1 MTHVVFSLPS
11 NTLSPH
17 APFYLLLAFLLDTFA
32 HSIGKSV
39 KTVDLLFEETGVSV
53 KEIAQK
59 TGLKAARIEAIA
71 LGRLTP
77 SPRERNLIAQ
87 AFSVGVSEISW
98 GHTMVPRNV
107 RYHRFGLKE
116 DF

>member
-1 MTHVVFSLPS
+1 MRCFPCPPIHFSHIAHYTYCLV
-11 NTLSPH
+11 
-17 APFYLLLAFLLDTFA
+17 YLLDTFA
-32 HSIGKSV
+32 HSTGKSV

-71 LGRLTP
+71 LGRWTP